1 MCDDQAEYQCFELTQ
16 EYLAEMLG
24 VRRSTVTVVARTLH
38 NADLIRYRRGAI
50 TVVDRPGLEAVAC
63 ECYRI
68 VRNRYELSR
77 MPAVG

>member
-1 MCDDQAEYQCFELTQ
+1 
-16 EYLAEMLG
+16 MLG
-24 VRRSTVTVVARTLH
+24 VRRSTVTVVARTLQ

-68 VRNRYELSR
+68 VRDGYKLSR
-77 MPAVG
+77 MHAVG